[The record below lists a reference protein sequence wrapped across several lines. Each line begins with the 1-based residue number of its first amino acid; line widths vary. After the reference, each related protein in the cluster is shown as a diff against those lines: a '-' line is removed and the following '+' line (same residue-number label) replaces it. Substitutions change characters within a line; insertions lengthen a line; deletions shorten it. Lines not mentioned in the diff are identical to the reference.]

1 VSTLFEQLLEDKD
14 DTENTL
20 CCLLSFAEVSVNHT
34 KDAGMEYA
42 IAKSGGTFL
51 LFGTVLVVAGL
62 VLVVWQNFS
71 PPTLPTLL
79 PALSLSSLPSVP
91 SMPPWLLSFFT
102 RAGLGADAVNL
113 ILVAVTICLFIA
125 GIFTLV
131 ISASSCSTPT
141 DGAVRYEPFQN
152 HASGA
157 QGLVLEMKQR
167 SEKLG
172 SIKDGIERDL
182 EDLSSSADD
191 VCAILKQVE
200 DTYITNAA
208 APTSADEM
216 NLAADIQERR
226 KADRRKRAATSFK
239 DRMKQYV
246 DLNGGKPLYEC
257 FDNEEESSIALATQE
272 LQDAVRE
279 TSALMNTGEVKLASL
294 KEERIR
300 SLMGFNA
307 TFLKKTI
314 DTLSGVKETFANEM
328 EGAAPQPTG
337 RALLQRADELITQAT
352 SLHTR
357 ILALKKDVEIQRKAS
372 AGLDAKAANLGE
384 GNFSQADVNAA
395 KPF

>member
-1 VSTLFEQLLEDKD
+1 
-14 DTENTL
+14 
-20 CCLLSFAEVSVNHT
+20 
-34 KDAGMEYA
+34 MEHA
-42 IAKSGGTFL
+42 IAKSGGSFL
-51 LFGTVLVVAGL
+51 LFGAVLVIAGL
-62 VLVVWQNFS
+62 ALVVWQNVS
-71 PPTLPTLL
+71 PSSVLTLPTRPTLPSMPFLG
-79 PALSLSSLPSVP
+79 SVP
-91 SMPPWLLSFFT
+91 QWISAFLT
-102 RAGLGADAVNL
+102 RAGLGTDAVNL
-113 ILVAVTICLFIA
+113 VIVAAAICLFIA
-125 GIFTLV
+125 GTFTLV
-131 ISASSCSTPT
+131 ITASSCSTPT
-141 DGAVRYEPFQN
+141 DGAAPRYEPFQN
-152 HASGA
+152 RDSGG

-172 SIKDGIERDL
+172 AVKDGLERDL
-182 EDLSSSADD
+182 EDLSTSADD

-208 APTSADEM
+208 APTSGDEM
-216 NLAADIQERR
+216 NLAPDLQERR

-257 FDNEEESSIALATQE
+257 FDNEAESSVALATQE

-279 TSALMNTGEVKLASL
+279 TAAILNAGEVKLASV

-314 DTLSGVKETFANEM
+314 DTLSGVKESFANEM
-328 EGAAPQPTG
+328 EGVAPQPTG
-337 RALLQRADELITQAT
+337 RALLQRADELIAQAT

-372 AGLDAKAANLGE
+372 AGLDAKAANLSE